1 MKIFFIKTK
10 PYSIKETKRY
20 ELYFVK
26 CQKYL
31 SSLDMSYCVYVFCVY
46 VSYDDLCVYVFCVYV
61 TYEDLC
67 VYVFCVYVSYDDLC
81 YTNP

>member
-1 MKIFFIKTK
+1 MRIIEYLDSNEDFLHKNK

-31 SSLDMSYCVYVFCVY
+31 SSLDMSCCVYVFCVY
-46 VSYDDLCVYVFCVYV
+46 VSYDVLCVYVFCVYI
-61 TYEDLC
+61 
-67 VYVFCVYVSYDDLC
+67 SYDDLC